1 VTTQYTPFELV
12 YDTQPIMPI
21 EFAIPIEKVCDLQQ
35 EDLDKDIRVRMEDL
49 FRLDETFWQP
59 EKILTIFN
67 CCAKNKRMK
76 KGR

>member
-1 VTTQYTPFELV
+1 
-12 YDTQPIMPI
+12 MPI
-21 EFAIPIEKVCDLQQ
+21 EFAIPIERVCDLQQ

-59 EKILTIFN
+59 KKILTIFN
-67 CCAKNKRMK
+67 CCAKNKRMQ

>member
-1 VTTQYTPFELV
+1 MTTQYTPFELV
-12 YDTQPIMPI
+12 YNTQPIMPI
-21 EFAIPIEKVCDLQQ
+21 EFAIPIERVCDLQQ

-59 EKILTIFN
+59 KKILTIFN
-67 CCAKNKRMK
+67 CCAKNKRMQ